1 MKKRKKRK
9 FLVTGGA
16 GFIGSNIVETL
27 VRMGEGV
34 VVLDNLSEG
43 KLENLSSVME
53 KITFMKGDIRS
64 EKDLDRALRG
74 VHFVLHQAALRS
86 VPKSMEMPLEYNDV
100 NVNGT
105 LKLLVKAKEHRIKRL
120 VYASSSSVYGETRK
134 FPEKEKDLPNP
145 ISPYA
150 ATKLIGEYYC
160 RLFSRSFG
168 LETVS
173 LRYFNVFGPKQS
185 LDNQYAV
192 VIPKFI
198 TCILDNKNPPIHSDG
213 LQKRDFTFID
223 NVVQANVAAATAR
236 GVSGEVINV
245 ACGRANTL
253 LDIVKEVN
261 SILGKNIKPVHE
273 PERAGD
279 VKKTLADVTKL
290 KKKLGLSKFIQFE
303 DGLKRT
309 VRWFEGN
316 LSAKS

>member
-16 GFIGSNIVETL
+16 GFIGSHIVESL
-27 VRMGEGV
+27 VERGERV

-53 KITFMKGDIRS
+53 KITFIKGDIRS
-64 EKDLDRALRG
+64 EKDLGRALG
-74 VHFVLHQAALRS
+74 GIDFVLHQAALRS
-86 VPKSMEMPLEYNDV
+86 VPKSMEMPLRYNDV

-105 LKLLVKAKEHRIKRL
+105 LKLLAKAKEHRVKRL
-120 VYASSSSVYGETRK
+120 VYASSSSIYGETKK
-134 FPEKEKDLPNP
+134 FPEKEKDTPNP

-150 ATKLIGEYYC
+150 TTKLIGEYYC

-198 TCILDNKNPPIHSDG
+198 TCILEGKNPPVHSDG

-223 NVVQANVAAATAR
+223 NVVEANVTAATAR

-253 LDIVKEVN
+253 LDIVERVN
-261 SILGKNIKPVHE
+261 SILGKNIKPMYE

-279 VKKTLADVTKL
+279 VRKTLADTKKL
-290 KKKLGLSKFIQFE
+290 KKLLGPKKLIDFHE
-303 DGLKRT
+303 GLKRT
-309 VRWFEGN
+309 VKWFE
-316 LSAKS
+316 KQ